1 MFVFIGLLSL
11 FSKGTRFIY
20 TLLSFEIIM
29 VGMLMYNMTV
39 VSAVCY
45 MLMLVV
51 SVVSSVVG
59 LVIMITLLSS
69 YGVDYV
75 KF

>member
-1 MFVFIGLLSL
+1 
-11 FSKGTRFIY
+11 
-20 TLLSFEIIM
+20 M

-39 VSAVCY
+39 VSTVCY
-45 MLMLVV
+45 MLILVV

-59 LVIMITLLSS
+59 LVMMITLLSS

>member
-29 VGMLMYNMTV
+29 VGMLIYNMTV

-59 LVIMITLLSS
+59 LVMIITLLSS

>member
-51 SVVSSVVG
+51 SVISSVVG
-59 LVIMITLLSS
+59 LVMIITLLSS